1 MTLEQAIEVLISRY
15 NSGVIRSRTNDDEWR
30 LATDTVIVALRGPEP
45 DPATGL
51 KGCLFCKAMDDYKA
65 LQIDPPFAYKYTVA
79 IVSRLYKDGNPR
91 ARATSTYYG
100 NGKYVLNYC
109 PMCGRKLEVEG

>member
-1 MTLEQAIEVLISRY
+1 MRDEGFVVDGDNISTVFDRIAAVL
-15 NSGVIRSRTNDDEWR
+15 SGPI
-30 LATDTVIVALRGPEP
+30 P
-45 DPATGL
+45 DPDTGL

-65 LQIDPPFAYKYTVA
+65 IKVDPPFAYKYTVA

>member
-1 MTLEQAIEVLISRY
+1 MA
-15 NSGVIRSRTNDDEWR
+15 
-30 LATDTVIVALRGPEP
+30 AAALRGPQP
-45 DPATGL
+45 DPDTGL